1 MSYAGRTLNFD
12 SCGSNESLGTETAST
27 SNSLS
32 VPGPRIEPIS
42 FIGGGTFLP
51 VQHYPLVIVIGKLAH
66 EIETL

>member
-1 MSYAGRTLNFD
+1 MSYVGRTLNFD
-12 SCGSNESLGTETAST
+12 SRGPNEFPGTETAST
-27 SNSLS
+27 TNSLA
-32 VPGPRIEPIS
+32 VPNPRIEPIF